1 MENTGAAVRRNM
13 VPRALHAHRLRKKD
27 TLTQSGLPRT
37 PRRLRGVGFP
47 KELAVEQDLTGSGS
61 ITQPE
66 VKTEPKARK
75 LAPHQLRLVFVHKFV
90 DNDC

>member
-1 MENTGAAVRRNM
+1 M
-13 VPRALHAHRLRKKD
+13 
-27 TLTQSGLPRT
+27 
-37 PRRLRGVGFP
+37 RGVGFP